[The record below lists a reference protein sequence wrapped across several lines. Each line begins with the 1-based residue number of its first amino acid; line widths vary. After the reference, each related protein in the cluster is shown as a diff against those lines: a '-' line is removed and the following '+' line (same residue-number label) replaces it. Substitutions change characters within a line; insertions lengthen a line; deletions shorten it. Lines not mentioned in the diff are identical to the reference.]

1 MKENP
6 IDSKVRQDMQ
16 ERFLGSDTRL
26 IAQIIESDEAELRA
40 AGLGADELARAMRR
54 LTEKGM
60 ESLGDEVQADGF
72 MVRVEEYMGQIGC
85 PFKHGVREAKRNT
98 TAVDPR
104 GRVMTKRAP
113 CTTSSALRLW
123 PSIVPPWASTM
134 ARQMARPRPT
144 PGKALSR

>member
-6 IDSKVRQDMQ
+6 IYSKVRQDMQ

-98 TAVDPR
+98 TAIDPR
-104 GRVMTKRAP
+104 GRVMTWTDMSIHLIERHGFFQGEGSDYRLEPLELAEFLGL
-113 CTTSSALRLW
+113 LR
-123 PSIVPPWASTM
+123 
-134 ARQMARPRPT
+134 
-144 PGKALSR
+144 K

>member
-26 IAQIIESDEAELRA
+26 IAQIIESDEAELRT

-85 PFKHGVREAKRNT
+85 PFKHAVREAKRNT

-104 GRVMTKRAP
+104 GRVMTWTDMSIHLIERHGFFQGEG
-113 CTTSSALRLW
+113 SDYRLE
-123 PSIVPPWASTM
+123 PLELAEFL
-134 ARQMARPRPT
+134 
-144 PGKALSR
+144 GLLKK

>member
-72 MVRVEEYMGQIGC
+72 LVRVEEYMGQIGC
-85 PFKHGVREAKRNT
+85 PFKHAVREAKRNT

-104 GRVMTKRAP
+104 GRVMTWTDMSIHLIERHGFFQGEG
-113 CTTSSALRLW
+113 SDYRLE
-123 PSIVPPWASTM
+123 PLELAKFL
-134 ARQMARPRPT
+134 
-144 PGKALSR
+144 GLLKK

>member
-40 AGLGADELARAMRR
+40 AGLGADDLARAMRR

-72 MVRVEEYMGQIGC
+72 LVRVEEYMGQIGC
-85 PFKHGVREAKRNT
+85 PFKHAVREAKRNT

-104 GRVMTKRAP
+104 GRVMTWTDMSIHLIERHGFFQGEG
-113 CTTSSALRLW
+113 SDYRLE
-123 PSIVPPWASTM
+123 PLELAEFL
-134 ARQMARPRPT
+134 
-144 PGKALSR
+144 GLLKK

>member
-85 PFKHGVREAKRNT
+85 PFKHAVREAKRNT

-104 GRVMTKRAP
+104 GRVMTW
-113 CTTSSALRLW
+113 TDMSIHLIESHGFFQGEGSDYRLE
-123 PSIVPPWASTM
+123 PLELAEFL
-134 ARQMARPRPT
+134 
-144 PGKALSR
+144 GLLKK

>member
-85 PFKHGVREAKRNT
+85 PFKHAVREAKRNT

-104 GRVMTKRAP
+104 GRVMTWTDMSIHLIERHVFFQGEG
-113 CTTSSALRLW
+113 SDYRLE
-123 PSIVPPWASTM
+123 PLELAEFL
-134 ARQMARPRPT
+134 
-144 PGKALSR
+144 GLLKK

>member
-6 IDSKVRQDMQ
+6 IESKVRQDMQ

-85 PFKHGVREAKRNT
+85 PFKHAVREAKRNT

-104 GRVMTKRAP
+104 GRVMTWTDMSIHLIERHGFFQGEGSDYRLEPLELAEFLGL
-113 CTTSSALRLW
+113 LR
-123 PSIVPPWASTM
+123 
-134 ARQMARPRPT
+134 
-144 PGKALSR
+144 K

>member
-26 IAQIIESDEAELRA
+26 IAQIIESDEAELRE

-72 MVRVEEYMGQIGC
+72 LVRVEEYMGQIGC
-85 PFKHGVREAKRNT
+85 PFKHAVREAKRNT

-104 GRVMTKRAP
+104 GRVMTWTDMSIHLIERHGFFQGEG
-113 CTTSSALRLW
+113 SDYRLE
-123 PSIVPPWASTM
+123 PLELAEFL
-134 ARQMARPRPT
+134 
-144 PGKALSR
+144 GLLKK

>member
-6 IDSKVRQDMQ
+6 IDSKVRQDMR
-16 ERFLGSDTRL
+16 ESFLGRDTRT

-85 PFKHGVREAKRNT
+85 PFKHAVREAKRNT
-98 TAVDPR
+98 TAVDPQ
-104 GRVMTKRAP
+104 GRVMAWTDMSIHLIERHGFFQGEG
-113 CTTSSALRLW
+113 SDYRLE
-123 PSIVPPWASTM
+123 PLELAEFL
-134 ARQMARPRPT
+134 
-144 PGKALSR
+144 GLLKK

>member
-40 AGLGADELARAMRR
+40 AGLGADDLARAMRR

-85 PFKHGVREAKRNT
+85 PFKHAVREAKRNT

-104 GRVMTKRAP
+104 GRVMTWTDMSIHLIERHGFFQGEG
-113 CTTSSALRLW
+113 SDYRLE
-123 PSIVPPWASTM
+123 PLELAEFL
-134 ARQMARPRPT
+134 
-144 PGKALSR
+144 GLLKK

>member
-6 IDSKVRQDMQ
+6 IDSKVRQDMK

-26 IAQIIESDEAELRA
+26 IAQIIESDEAELRE

-72 MVRVEEYMGQIGC
+72 LVRVEEYMGQIGC
-85 PFKHGVREAKRNT
+85 PFKHAVREAKRNT

-104 GRVMTKRAP
+104 GRVMTWTDMSIHLIERHGFFQGEG
-113 CTTSSALRLW
+113 SDYRLE
-123 PSIVPPWASTM
+123 PLELAEFL
-134 ARQMARPRPT
+134 
-144 PGKALSR
+144 GLLKK

>member
-72 MVRVEEYMGQIGC
+72 LVRVEEYMGQIGC
-85 PFKHGVREAKRNT
+85 PFKHAVREAKRNT
-98 TAVDPR
+98 TAVDPQ
-104 GRVMTKRAP
+104 GRVMAWTDMSIHLIERHGFFQGEG
-113 CTTSSALRLW
+113 SDYRLE
-123 PSIVPPWASTM
+123 PLELAEFL
-134 ARQMARPRPT
+134 
-144 PGKALSR
+144 GLLKK

>member
-54 LTEKGM
+54 LTEKGT
-60 ESLGDEVQADGF
+60 ESLGDEVTADGF
-72 MVRVEEYMGQIGC
+72 RVRVEEYMGQIGC
-85 PFKHGVREAKRNT
+85 PFKHAVREAKRNT

-104 GRVMTKRAP
+104 GRVMTWTDMSIHLIERHGFFQGEG
-113 CTTSSALRLW
+113 SDYRLE
-123 PSIVPPWASTM
+123 PLELAEFL
-134 ARQMARPRPT
+134 
-144 PGKALSR
+144 GLLKK

>member
-72 MVRVEEYMGQIGC
+72 LVRVEEYMGQIGC
-85 PFKHGVREAKRNT
+85 PFKHAVREAKRNT
-98 TAVDPR
+98 TAIDPR
-104 GRVMTKRAP
+104 GRVMTWTDMSIHLIERHGFFQGEG
-113 CTTSSALRLW
+113 SDYRLE
-123 PSIVPPWASTM
+123 PLELAEFL
-134 ARQMARPRPT
+134 
-144 PGKALSR
+144 GLLKK

>member
-6 IDSKVRQDMQ
+6 IYSKVRQDMQ

-40 AGLGADELARAMRR
+40 AGLGADDLARAMRR

-72 MVRVEEYMGQIGC
+72 LVRVEEYMGQIGC
-85 PFKHGVREAKRNT
+85 PFKHAVREAKRNT

-104 GRVMTKRAP
+104 GRVMTWTDMSIHLIE
-113 CTTSSALRLW
+113 CHGFFQGEGSDYRLE
-123 PSIVPPWASTM
+123 PLELAEFL
-134 ARQMARPRPT
+134 
-144 PGKALSR
+144 GLLKK

>member
-72 MVRVEEYMGQIGC
+72 LVRVEEYMGQIGC
-85 PFKHGVREAKRNT
+85 PFKHAVREAKRNT

-104 GRVMTKRAP
+104 GRVMTWTDMSIHLIERHGFFQGEGSDYRLEPLELAEFLGL
-113 CTTSSALRLW
+113 LR
-123 PSIVPPWASTM
+123 
-134 ARQMARPRPT
+134 
-144 PGKALSR
+144 K

>member
-6 IDSKVRQDMQ
+6 IESKVRQDMQ

-72 MVRVEEYMGQIGC
+72 LVRVEEYMGQIGC
-85 PFKHGVREAKRNT
+85 PFKHAVREAKRNT

-104 GRVMTKRAP
+104 GRVMTWTDMSIHLIERHGFFQGEG
-113 CTTSSALRLW
+113 SDYRLE
-123 PSIVPPWASTM
+123 PLELAEFL
-134 ARQMARPRPT
+134 
-144 PGKALSR
+144 GLLKK

>member
-85 PFKHGVREAKRNT
+85 PFKHAVREAKRNT
-98 TAVDPR
+98 TAVDPQ
-104 GRVMTKRAP
+104 GRVMAWTDMSIHLIERHGFFQGEGSDYRLEPLELAEFLGL
-113 CTTSSALRLW
+113 LR
-123 PSIVPPWASTM
+123 
-134 ARQMARPRPT
+134 
-144 PGKALSR
+144 K